1 MAWLTDVDALLL
13 GALVAA
19 ASIAA
24 SLHAVLHKRDARAA
38 IAWVAMIAL
47 VPGLGALFYALLG
60 VNRIRR
66 RAIAL
71 RRGRP
76 QAAVTGEHSH
86 KVAPE
91 SVGETHHGLA
101 RLARLGFRLSG
112 RPLVHGN
119 RVSPLRDGDEAYPA
133 MLAAIEGA
141 TTSVALSSFIFA
153 PDAAGAPFVDAL
165 ARAVRR
171 GVQVR
176 VLVDGVG
183 VRYAWPPIHLVLRK
197 AGVPVARFL
206 PPLTASG
213 LAFFNLRSHRKLL
226 VVDGAVAF
234 CGGMNIRRFHV
245 LARGDRRATRDV
257 HFRLEG
263 PVVAQLLEAFAEDW
277 AFAAG
282 ETLEGPAWQPRVT
295 DVGLTVARAITDGP
309 DIDLDVIRGVFLGAL
324 TAARDAITIVT
335 PYFLPDQ
342 AMVAALSTAALRG
355 VHVTI
360 ILPARSNIPL
370 VTWASRAML
379 WQVLQPGCRVFLTPK
394 PFDHAKLLVVDG
406 AWALIGSTNW
416 DQRSFRLNFEL
427 DVECYDPALAAQLA
441 ALAEERRR
449 EGHELTLAEVDA
461 RPFPVRVRDGVAR
474 LFSPY
479 L

>member
-1 MAWLTDVDALLL
+1 MAWLTDLDALLL
-13 GALVAA
+13 GAAFAA

-24 SLHAVLHKRDARAA
+24 SLHAVLHKRDPRAA
-38 IAWVAMIAL
+38 IAWVGMIWL
-47 VPGLGALFYALLG
+47 VPGVGALLYALLG

-76 QAAVTGEHSH
+76 PAAVTGGHSH
-86 KVAPE
+86 RVAPE
-91 SVGETHHGLA
+91 AVGGTHHGLA
-101 RLARLGFRLSG
+101 RLARLGGRLSG
-112 RPLVHGN
+112 RPLLHGN
-119 RVSPLRDGDEAYPA
+119 RVTPLRNGDEAYPL
-133 MLAAIEGA
+133 MLEAIERA

-153 PDAAGAPFVDAL
+153 PDAAGAPFVEAL
-165 ARAVRR
+165 ARAVGR

-183 VRYAWPPIHLVLRK
+183 VRYAWPPIHIVLRK

-206 PPLTASG
+206 PPLSASG
-213 LAFFNLRSHRKLL
+213 LAFFNMRNHRKVL
-226 VVDGAVAF
+226 VVDGSVAF
-234 CGGMNIRRFHV
+234 CGGMNIRRYHI
-245 LARGDRRATRDV
+245 LARGDRRATRDT

-282 ETLEGPAWQPRVT
+282 EMLEGPAWQAQPV
-295 DVGLTVARAITDGP
+295 DVGPTVARTITDGP
-309 DIDLDVIRGVFLGAL
+309 DIDLDVIRGVFLGAVS
-324 TAARDAITIVT
+324 AARDSITIVT

-342 AMVAALSTAALRG
+342 AMVAALGTAALRG

-360 ILPARSNIPL
+360 VLPEKSNIPL

-379 WQVLQPGCRVFLTPK
+379 WQVLQPGCRVFETPV
-394 PFDHAKLLVVDG
+394 PFDHTKLLVVDR
-406 AWALIGSTNW
+406 AWMLLGSTNW
-416 DQRSFRLNFEL
+416 DPRSFRLNFEL
-427 DVECYDPALAAQLA
+427 DVECYDEALAAQA
-441 ALAEERRR
+441 EALVEERRR
-449 EGHELTLAEVDA
+449 VAREVTLADVDA
-461 RPFPVRVRDGVAR
+461 RTLPVRVRDGVAR
-474 LFSPY
+474 LFSPF